1 MRINRVTIL
10 LATCLWMLWASSTPA
25 KGPVL
30 LNVDIPAGKWK
41 GIRLRNLPKD
51 AVVAVQV
58 ESSDEILVALMDSK
72 SFQRFSKT
80 SRPLFLGQ
88 VEKKLA
94 FTVSIPRAGDH
105 FLVFDNRTGAQS
117 RAVTVTIRAARGSA
131 DQMDAANKI
140 FKEFERQF
148 HQIFVF
154 DPIPIAIK
162 QCGTAKTF
170 VDAPGVVLCG
180 EYVHHL
186 YDTLEDREKT
196 KEALTFSL
204 FHEVGRVLLS
214 KWDHPF
220 ANKEKEVDQF
230 ATVLLVMLNQKESL
244 RNTAEFF
251 VKNPSVSVTLQRLFQ
266 DNRHPLSAER
276 AQDIL
281 DWLKDMKLVRQWQKI
296 LVPHMQTPL
305 LEKLKLHPTP
315 WTDISLVEEE
325 LAKRSKTPT

>member
-1 MRINRVTIL
+1 MLTI
-10 LATCLWMLWASSTPA
+10 CLWILCLSSEAA

-30 LNVDIPAGKWK
+30 LNVDVPAGKWK
-41 GIRLRNLPKD
+41 GVRLRNLPKG

-58 ESSDEILVALMDSK
+58 ESSDAILVALMDSK

-88 VEKKLA
+88 VEKRLS
-94 FTVSIPRAGDH
+94 FTVSIPKAGDH

-131 DQMDAANKI
+131 DQMEAANKI
-140 FKEFERQF
+140 FKEFERQL

-154 DPIPIAIK
+154 DPMPIGIK
-162 QCGTAKTF
+162 QCGTPKTF
-170 VDAPGVVLCG
+170 IDAQGVVLCG
-180 EYVHHL
+180 EYIYHL

-214 KWDHPF
+214 KWDHPS
-220 ANKEKEVDQF
+220 ANKGKKVDQF

-251 VKNPSVSVTLQRLFQ
+251 VKNPSVSATLQRLFE

-325 LAKRSKTPT
+325 LAKRSKTSL